1 MEIAAALGE
10 LYRDGWRPKRS
21 IVLAGWDGEE
31 YGLLGSTEYAENNA
45 ATLRAGAIAY
55 LNMDGTASRKFGT
68 GSVPALDAVIR
79 AVTSEVPDPGG
90 KGSVYD
96 AWAAAST
103 GTPTPG
109 RLGSGSDYTA
119 VLQHLGIAAADIG
132 FGSPGGQYHSLY
144 DNLDYTERF
153 ADPGF
158 KGVTAAAQ
166 VSGSL
171 ALRLANADVLPMRY
185 SAYATDTITRL
196 ETMRPASGGVTP
208 GFDAGCREGVGHLDA
223 APRECRRAHRSRRA
237 HLGGAASR
245 IPDQRRHPG
254 TGAGPH

>member
-55 LNMDGTASRKFGT
+55 LNMDGTAGRKFGT

-132 FGSPGGQYHSLY
+132 FGSPGGS
-144 DNLDYTERF
+144 TTRS
-153 ADPGF
+153 
-158 KGVTAAAQ
+158 T
-166 VSGSL
+166 
-171 ALRLANADVLPMRY
+171 
-185 SAYATDTITRL
+185 TIST
-196 ETMRPASGGVTP
+196 TPSDSPTPASR
-208 GFDAGCREGVGHLDA
+208 AS
-223 APRECRRAHRSRRA
+223 PRRRRSRDR
-237 HLGGAASR
+237 SR
-245 IPDQRRHPG
+245 CGWRTPTCSR
-254 TGAGPH
+254 